1 MFRVVNNNNTGEMII
16 SREFIF
22 LDHTSPPKQ
31 SELKLSQAMAPKR
44 VQSRTSKRD
53 TPDILSAAILKVRR
67 GRGFNMSVLAFM
79 FSRFLRLE
87 P

>member
-1 MFRVVNNNNTGEMII
+1 MI
-16 SREFIF
+16 SREIRC

-67 GRGFNMSVLAFM
+67 ERGFFNMSLLAFIC
-79 FSRFLRLE
+79 SRFLRLE

>member
-1 MFRVVNNNNTGEMII
+1 MMKGKAIN
-16 SREFIF
+16 
-22 LDHTSPPKQ
+22 TSPPKR
-31 SELKLSQAMAPKR
+31 SELAQAMAPKR

-53 TPDILSAAILKVRR
+53 TPDISSAAILKVRR
-67 GRGFNMSVLAFM
+67 ERGFFNMSVLAFM

>member
-1 MFRVVNNNNTGEMII
+1 MKG
-16 SREFIF
+16 
-22 LDHTSPPKQ
+22 TSIPHP
-31 SELKLSQAMAPKR
+31 SELAQAMAPKR

-67 GRGFNMSVLAFM
+67 ERVFLYMSVLAFIL
-79 FSRFLRLE
+79 SRFLRLE